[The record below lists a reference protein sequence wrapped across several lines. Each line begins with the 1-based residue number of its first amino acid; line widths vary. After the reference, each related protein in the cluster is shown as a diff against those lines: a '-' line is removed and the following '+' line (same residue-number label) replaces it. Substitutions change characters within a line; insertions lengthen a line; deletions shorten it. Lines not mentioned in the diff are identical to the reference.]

1 MSLSLLEQ
9 AKDGD
14 TVAIATLM
22 NQALQPKGIAV
33 RCDRQGTCLQLW
45 LTGQTLPPQAATVAY
60 VRRGMDRL
68 QVASTAALQIYA
80 EQADHQQP
88 GWGVEVALGVPT
100 AEVKPLALASQSA
113 PPPASPVAP
122 ALVAPA
128 LDEAE
133 QALDASDATETAS
146 SSAAPDPIADAYA
159 LLGLAPGDSLQSVG
173 SAYFKLKALTL
184 REGDRVKVET
194 LKQAFHQL
202 KEHLERSPNRAE
214 EASESDTSSSSDLAQ
229 DESLTGVEQVAAL
242 LKQRR
247 VPAEITLQGSQLHI
261 AWLAVRVSN
270 PEDAASQVH
279 TLLTHQSLA
288 AMGLDGVD
296 TLVIS
301 GLNRDQSVVWQ
312 QTCPV
317 SKR

>member
-80 EQADHQQP
+80 EQADHQEP

-100 AEVKPLALASQSA
+100 AEVKPLALATQ
-113 PPPASPVAP
+113 PASLPPSTDTSA
-122 ALVAPA
+122 
-128 LDEAE
+128 DTAE
-133 QALDASDATETAS
+133 PTLDARDATEPPS
-146 SSAAPDPIADAYA
+146 SSADLDPIAAAYG
-159 LLGLAPGDSLQSVG
+159 LLGLALGDSLQSVS

-184 REGDRVKVET
+184 REGDRIKVET
-194 LKQAFHQL
+194 LKQAFHLL
-202 KEHLERSPNRAE
+202 KEHLERSPAQAE
-214 EASESDTSSSSDLAQ
+214 EASEPGTSPSSDPAQ
-229 DESLTGVEQVAAL
+229 TESLTGVEQVAAL

-247 VPAEITLQGSQLHI
+247 VPAEITLQGSQLNI

-279 TLLTHQSLA
+279 TLLTHPTLA
-288 AMGLDGVD
+288 AMGLDGVA

-301 GLNRDQSVVWQ
+301 GLNRDQSVAWQ

-317 SKR
+317 AKR